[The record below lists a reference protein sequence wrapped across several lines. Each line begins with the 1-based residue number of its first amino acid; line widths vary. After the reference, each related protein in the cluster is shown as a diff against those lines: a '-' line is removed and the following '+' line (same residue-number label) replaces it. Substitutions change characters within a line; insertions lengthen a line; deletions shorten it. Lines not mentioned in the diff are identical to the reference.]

1 MLMAQYPP
9 SAAMAALVGEKAV
22 NFGAVYE
29 NYVAQELSAAGV
41 GLYYYHHSKRGEVDF
56 LTETIEGKVL
66 PIEVKSGKDHKLHT
80 ALNNLLSTAEYGID
94 EAVVLSRVNVS
105 TKTRNRGGG
114 LVPPAVHGRPR
125 GRAGGFARFLEIGAQ
140 ERAPRPHRL
149 GNSRIEASSAEIP

>member
-66 PIEVKSGKDHKLHT
+66 SIEVKSGKDYKLHT

-94 EAVVLSRVNVS
+94 EAVVLSRANVS
-105 TKTRNRGGG
+105 TETRNGGKVSYLPLYMGG
-114 LVPPAVHGRPR
+114 LVAEQGV
-125 GRAGGFARFLEIGAQ
+125 
-140 ERAPRPHRL
+140 
-149 GNSRIEASSAEIP
+149 SRASSKSVLKNVHLDPIDWGAAE